1 MTPAFESFL
10 ARLQLDPVAREA
22 FRRDRRAE
30 GAHAGLGE
38 ADLLAL
44 EAVDID
50 GFDPASQQFA
60 RRALA
65 FRVAGASR
73 NWWRHRQLMLRR
85 RR

>member
-1 MTPAFESFL
+1 MTAAFESFL
-10 ARLQLDPVAREA
+10 ARLRLDPTAREA

-30 GAHAGLGE
+30 GAQAGLGE

-50 GFDPASQQFA
+50 VFELASQLLH

>member
-1 MTPAFESFL
+1 MTSAFESFL

-30 GAHAGLGE
+30 GAQAGLGE

-44 EAVDID
+44 ETVDVD
-50 GFDPASQQFA
+50 GFEPAAQQLY

-65 FRVAGASR
+65 VRVAGASR